1 MPILKICGVLLILG
15 AGGAAAAFILRFE
28 KRKIAVLAGWSD
40 LIWYIRSQIDCYLM
54 PLPEIMA
61 GADRAL
67 LDACCFQSAGRP
79 DLTAVYHASQ
89 IYLDPEARRLLCAF
103 VREIGSGYREELI
116 RRCDYYISSLG
127 KIRAKRMEEL
137 PARGRVATAVCLGA
151 AALAAIL
158 LW

>member
-1 MPILKICGVLLILG
+1 MPILKILGVILILG
-15 AGGAAAAFILRFE
+15 TGVFSAGVVIRYE

-54 PLPEIMA
+54 PLPEILA

-67 LDACCFQSAGRP
+67 FDACGCSGDRRP

-89 IYLDPEARRLLCAF
+89 FYLDAESRRLLCSF
-103 VREIGSGYREELI
+103 VREVGSGYREELL
-116 RRCDYYISSLG
+116 RRCDYYIASLG
-127 KIRAKRMEEL
+127 RIRSRRLEEL
-137 PARGRVATAVCLGA
+137 PARSRVAAAVCIGV